1 EKVVAFLKIAVG
13 FSYMVRKIS
22 VNLSFKERLN
32 NIINLNQNLYQ
43 AYLLKEEF
51 RSIMNELSE
60 TERQLAIVQW
70 IKTVMETSLDL
81 LKKFARLLNVI
92 CRSS

>member
-1 EKVVAFLKIAVG
+1 
-13 FSYMVRKIS
+13 M
-22 VNLSFKERLN
+22 NLSFKERLN

>member
-1 EKVVAFLKIAVG
+1 
-13 FSYMVRKIS
+13 M
-22 VNLSFKERLN
+22 NLSFKERLN

-60 TERQLAIVQW
+60 MERQLAIVQW